1 MKKKRKKKKAELR
14 AGQRSLYISYRNVDL
29 CKTGAKP
36 MQNRRKTVRN
46 RRKMGADRGQNW
58 VDSKTRYIIGVAVG
72 RTSLRFE
79 EASTTRPL
87 KPNSSA
93 RRSLP

>member
-1 MKKKRKKKKAELR
+1 
-14 AGQRSLYISYRNVDL
+14 
-29 CKTGAKP
+29 
-36 MQNRRKTVRN
+36 
-46 RRKMGADRGQNW
+46 MGADRGQNW

-87 KPNSSA
+87 KGNGSSGGVFSDNYFCRLTTTRIA
-93 RRSLP
+93 GWCRPV